1 MKTKELACFR
11 YYSMIDKELA
21 TNFTLDSR
29 ASGHIG
35 EDNPMNRWPDHP
47 MSRSRYSNSEHDMKY
62 PHRWQTI
69 LQRWDSRRVE
79 QTGQNWLGNS
89 GTPGDFA
96 VGGTA
101 G

>member
-1 MKTKELACFR
+1 LLESAG
-11 YYSMIDKELA
+11 SEVNPEIDA
-21 TNFTLDSR
+21 
-29 ASGHIG
+29 
-35 EDNPMNRWPDHP
+35 
-47 MSRSRYSNSEHDMKY
+47 YSNSEHDMKY